1 MGLGG
6 PQGTLSQLL
15 GRDTP
20 GKLHLPYPRRQE
32 PGMTPLRTF
41 WEGEARP
48 ETCPWGREKVVSL
61 PFHSTSIYGSQPM
74 SKIPRMYHGLR
85 GR

>member
-32 PGMTPLRTF
+32 PGMTWLRTF
-41 WEGEARP
+41 WEREARP
-48 ETCPWGREKVVSL
+48 ETS
-61 PFHSTSIYGSQPM
+61 
-74 SKIPRMYHGLR
+74 
-85 GR
+85 